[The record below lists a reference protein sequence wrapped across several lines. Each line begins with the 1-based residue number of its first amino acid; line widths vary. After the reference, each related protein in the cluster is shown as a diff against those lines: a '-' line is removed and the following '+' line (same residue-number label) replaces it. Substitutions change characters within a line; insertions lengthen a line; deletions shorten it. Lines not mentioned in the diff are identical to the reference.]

1 MHFLGQEEVCEA
13 QIFLLLEPTWV
24 QLWKC
29 CFSYPLGALR
39 HWGNPFTHLLL
50 PPQQGRPRNRVRAP
64 SHCPGSH
71 FLPVLTKRQWVTTTS
86 SMTPT
91 GLGAND
97 LMTWRNCLSEK
108 NLFQVTKKLLLD
120 VYYHF
125 SELKLPLSD
134 PLILTLHTGDPIYHV
149 TERNQDISQELS
161 WLPSSELQLKHNN
174 T

>member
-1 MHFLGQEEVCEA
+1 MS
-13 QIFLLLEPTWV
+13 P
-24 QLWKC
+24 
-29 CFSYPLGALR
+29 ALKML
-39 HWGNPFTHLLL
+39 HLLSRGS
-50 PPQQGRPRNRVRAP
+50 PQALGKSLHPSPSAPTKKGPGIDHVGAGVRVP

-71 FLPVLTKRQWVTTTS
+71 CLPVLTKRQWVTTAS
-86 SMTPT
+86 PMTPT

-134 PLILTLHTGDPIYHV
+134 PLTLTLHAGDLIYHV

-161 WLPSSELQLKHNN
+161 WLPSSELQSKHNN